1 MGYDGKGQV
10 RVRTREDVRA
20 AFDAMGG
27 VTCLLEKMLP
37 LAYEVSVLTAR
48 GADGA
53 SVVYPI
59 AENVHRDGILFTT
72 TVPGP
77 NVSPSARQAQDAA
90 RAIVAELGYVGVL
103 CIEFFVLEDG
113 SLVVNEM
120 APRPHNSG
128 HYTIDACVTS
138 QFAQQ
143 VRAMARLPLGDV
155 RQHSPAVMLNI
166 LGDVWFDG
174 DTCARAGLGPGAGA
188 AGRQPAPVRQG
199 RPAPRPQDGPRDLRR
214 ADAGSR
220 RRQLRG
226 RLRHPGHRGEP
237 CTERPAGPTSTPAAR
252 ALEAGQLVALPD
264 RDRVRPRRRR
274 REPGGGRRH
283 LCRQGPPAGSSGDRA
298 PGARRRPRPLG
309 REIPAE
315 ARQLAEAFWP
325 GPLTMILKRAPNI
338 PDAVSGGQDTVGMRC
353 PSHPVAI
360 ALLQAFKGGQG
371 GVAAPSANKFGHVSP
386 TTAQHVRDE
395 FGADGALAAVLDGGQ
410 SEVGIEST
418 IVDLSRL
425 ATHGPVLLRPGH
437 VSRRR
442 SPP

>member
-1 MGYDGKGQV
+1 MSNSQHPSFLPTANPPTWLGVMGGGQLGRMFAHAAQAMGYKVAVLEPSADCPAGQVAERLVQAGYDDNIALGQLAAMCSAVTTEFENVPADSMNLLAQGSFVAPAGSCVAIAQDRVLEKRFFVDCAAKSGVLPAPHKVIASIEDIDTIGDDLLPGILKTVRMGYDGKGQV
-10 RVRTREDVRA
+10 RVKSREDVRA
-20 AFDAMGG
+20 AFDSMNG

-48 GADGA
+48 GADGQ

-77 NVSPSARQAQDAA
+77 NVSAECAQKAQDAA

-174 DTCARAGLGPGAGA
+174 DKVREPAWDRVLALPGAFLHLYGKDD
-188 AGRQPAPVRQG
+188 
-199 RPAPRPQDGPRDLRR
+199 PR
-214 ADAGSR
+214 
-220 RRQLRG
+220 RG
-226 RLRHPGHRGEP
+226 RKMGHV
-237 CTERPAGPTSTPAAR
+237 TFVAPT
-252 ALEAGQLVALPD
+252 
-264 RDRVRPRRRR
+264 
-274 REPGGGRRH
+274 
-283 LCRQGPPAGSSGDRA
+283 
-298 PGARRRPRPLG
+298 
-309 REIPAE
+309 
-315 ARQLAEAFWP
+315 LAEAQEQ
-325 GPLTMILKRAPNI
+325 LRAACAIL
-338 PDAVSGGQDTVGMRC
+338 
-353 PSHPVAI
+353 
-360 ALLQAFKGGQG
+360 
-371 GVAAPSANKFGHVSP
+371 GVAA
-386 TTAQHVRDE
+386 
-395 FGADGALAAVLDGGQ
+395 
-410 SEVGIEST
+410 
-418 IVDLSRL
+418 
-425 ATHGPVLLRPGH
+425 
-437 VSRRR
+437 
-442 SPP
+442 